1 MNSSYCMYWKSIWCN
16 ANGEAV
22 IQPSWWHVI
31 AAFAQNKRKKK
42 IQGCIN
48 KCFGHLEVAGQA
60 VNMLPYQHQAI
71 LLFAT

>member
-31 AAFAQNKRKKK
+31 AAFAQNKGKNLPKKK
-42 IQGCIN
+42 KKKFKAVLIN
-48 KCFGHLEVAGQA
+48 VL
-60 VNMLPYQHQAI
+60 
-71 LLFAT
+71 ATWK